1 MKYYTYWPIR
11 SVLHFFDTK
20 VSKKCN
26 TNLIGQ
32 CEAPRMW
39 LLQKR
44 CRDAA
49 VHFQNW
55 VEQKVELSFSD
66 SHTKSCPL
74 KQCFTVSRTAELSSE
89 GVSKLVLTL
98 ESIGSSENSRDEHVC
113 ETTEAWHGL
122 ACTMLLRSVF
132 ACMFGLVFRF
142 SCHSICPLRYQ
153 KVSMCYG
160 QQMLGWESLA
170 TRLIAFV
177 GLVTEVQ

>member
-11 SVLHFFDTK
+11 LVLHFFDTK

-32 CEAPRMW
+32 CEAPRTW
-39 LLQKR
+39 LLQER

-49 VHFQNW
+49 VHFQIW
-55 VEQKVELSFSD
+55 VEQKAELSFSECN
-66 SHTKSCPL
+66 TKSCKL
-74 KQCFTVSRTAELSSE
+74 QQCFTVSRTVELSSE

-98 ESIGSSENSRDEHVC
+98 ESKGGSENSPDEHVC

-122 ACTMLLRSVF
+122 ACTVLLRSAF
-132 ACMFGLVFRF
+132 ASVFGLVFRF
-142 SCHSICPLRYQ
+142 SCHSICRLWYQ
-153 KVSMCYG
+153 KVSMRYG
-160 QQMLGWESLA
+160 RQTLGWESLD

-177 GLVTEVQ
+177 CLVMEVQ

>member
-32 CEAPRMW
+32 CEAPRTW

-98 ESIGSSENSRDEHVC
+98 AVAKIAVTSMFAKLQKLGTD
-113 ETTEAWHGL
+113 WHALCYCVRFLL
-122 ACTMLLRSVF
+122 AC
-132 ACMFGLVFRF
+132 
-142 SCHSICPLRYQ
+142 
-153 KVSMCYG
+153 
-160 QQMLGWESLA
+160 LA
-170 TRLIAFV
+170 SYSGFPAIAFAPW
-177 GLVTEVQ
+177 GTRRLVCATDGKCWGEKAWLRG